1 MNTFLRLGG
10 FPIVCFVLTMALA
23 STGELINQRY
33 EALYVTL
40 IFWALSAVPLA
51 VSFYRLRR
59 RNRLFYGIVEMI
71 AACVIAYVTMLGI
84 VHRNTNGP
92 EHVVFVGI
100 TLVAL
105 IYFMVRAL
113 DNIGEGIPKGSKWAQ
128 RWETVFPKV

>member
-1 MNTFLRLGG
+1 MNTFLKMGG

-23 STGELINQRY
+23 STGALINQRY
-33 EALYVTL
+33 GALYVTL

-59 RNRLFYGIVEMI
+59 RNRLFYGVVEMI

-84 VHRNTNGP
+84 VHGNTNGP
-92 EHVVFVGI
+92 KHEVFVGI

-113 DNIGEGIPKGSKWAQ
+113 DNIGEGIPKGSKCAQ